1 MKRAPQSAVGARA
14 SKMSSLQLGSARIP
28 DSGRGD
34 GAELLVTPA
43 RAFWRTNLPSR
54 LPRGG
59 REKLPQAVRDSGPP
73 PEASRAAASHRA
85 QYARSAPSV
94 PRACRRSWVEEG
106 RRRTSGWGMGAHTA
120 ASNPSHS
127 VNTPFRG

>member
-14 SKMSSLQLGSARIP
+14 SKMSSLQLGPARIP

-34 GAELLVTPA
+34 GAELLVTLA
-43 RAFWRTNLPSR
+43 LAPS
-54 LPRGG
+54 RGG
-59 REKLPQAVRDSGPP
+59 REKLPQAVRDSGLP
-73 PEASRAAASHRA
+73 PEASRAAASRRA